1 MNIII
6 YLSPYNVY
14 LLQIKNQITLVIT
27 VASHLFQLKLL
38 SIAVAI

>member
-1 MNIII
+1 MSIII

-14 LLQIKNQITLVIT
+14 LLQIKNLITLIIT